1 VICQKIQ
8 APTPLVRCS
17 SLSKKLDI
25 SLWLK
30 CDDVF
35 PLALGGNK
43 ARKLKYIFEK
53 GVSLGC
59 NAVVTTGSKHS
70 NHVRAAAV
78 MAANFGWPI
87 KLIIHDYPCDSLFG
101 NLLIAKLA
109 GAQIAF
115 CSREDVAARMDSAM
129 DEFRSEGLHP
139 LYIWGGGHCLEGGL
153 SYYEAAMEMHVQ
165 AREVGELPDFV
176 FVASGTGTTQAGLH
190 VGLSRTLPKA
200 KVVGIS
206 VAHDRAKGLAKVQES
221 IQQLQDH
228 LAPYASC
235 HAPEFFDIF
244 LNGGYGKTSSEL
256 IEKIKWAACEEGLI
270 LDPIYT
276 GKAFQGLLELVKSGF
291 VPKGATVVFWH
302 TGGLINLLASGMQ
315 GDQSQ

>member
-1 VICQKIQ
+1 MICQKIQ
-8 APTPLVRCS
+8 VPTPLVRYCN
-17 SLSKKLDI
+17 LSKKLDI

-43 ARKLKYIFEK
+43 ARKLQCIFQK

-70 NHVRAAAV
+70 NHVRAAAL

-87 KLIIHDYPCDSLFG
+87 KLIIHDDPCDSLVG
-101 NLLIAKLA
+101 NLFIASLA
-109 GAQIAF
+109 GAQILF
-115 CSREDVAARMDSAM
+115 CSRENVAARMDSAM
-129 DEFRSEGLHP
+129 DEFRSKGLHP

-153 SYYEAAMEMHVQ
+153 SYYEAAMEMHDQ
-165 AREVGELPDFV
+165 ARELGELPDFV

-190 VGLSRTLPKA
+190 VGLARTLPKA

-206 VAHDRAKGLAKVQES
+206 VAHDRAKGIAKVQES
-221 IQQLQDH
+221 IQQIQDH
-228 LAPYASC
+228 LALDSSYP
-235 HAPEFFDIF
+235 APEYFDNF
-244 LNGGYGKTSSEL
+244 LNGGYGKTSAENIS
-256 IEKIKWAACEEGLI
+256 KIKWAACEEGLI

-276 GKAFQGLLELVKSGF
+276 GKAFQGLVELVKSGF
-291 VPKGATVVFWH
+291 VPKGASVVFWH
-302 TGGLINLLASGMQ
+302 TGGLINLLSTGMQ
-315 GDQSQ
+315 CDRF